1 MRGSFLSCGVSAGC
15 LMNTGRSLV
24 FLTNL
29 FNKAAGDQVL
39 ELFIGTQAEHL
50 FSTAHRIADFEICKN
65 SLEQVVETKHFL
77 LGKHAAKLISD
88 MVRKAT

>member
-1 MRGSFLSCGVSAGC
+1 
-15 LMNTGRSLV
+15 MNTGCSLV
-24 FLTNL
+24 FLTDL
-29 FNKAAGDQVL
+29 LNKTTGDEVL
-39 ELFIGTQAEHL
+39 ELFVSTETEHF
-50 FSTAHRIADFEICKN
+50 FSTAHCIADLEICKN